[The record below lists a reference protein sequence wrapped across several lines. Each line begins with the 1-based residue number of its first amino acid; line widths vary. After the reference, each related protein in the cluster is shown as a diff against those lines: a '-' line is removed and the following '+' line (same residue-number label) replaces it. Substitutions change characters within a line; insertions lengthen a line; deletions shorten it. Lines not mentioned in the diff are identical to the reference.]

1 MSNYKTMY
9 KDKLSKLLFLEMKKD
24 GFKKSINIPESVKFE
39 NDDLYIPISAE
50 YVADNANNQITLN
63 NLPIYYFIEGMF
75 IAFGADKNIKYNED
89 YGIILAYI
97 PDSEE
102 CVKSLIADRIKK
114 NRLEDAYILLKGL
127 YRYTKEE
134 EILTKLLAVGET
146 IREQDSSFVELL
158 LEDIEE
164 CKEKF
169 EKSPEPYLYNALILK
184 DNGDYKG
191 AEVEINEYI
200 NKGGKKTPEIEQI
213 GTDIGNISSFEKA
226 IDYLKDE
233 PKKSIEL
240 LLPLCEEFKENPL
253 VYYYLGVGYRKI
265 ENYKTA
271 IHYLE
276 KSILLESGSLE
287 AVNELGMNYASI
299 GEYEEA
305 LKYFR
310 KAFEAS
316 KEVDICTNIVMCY
329 INLGD
334 KEQAKLNLDIAK
346 KLAPDDEIVIEIDQ
360 MLNRTTNN

>member
-63 NLPIYYFIEGMF
+63 NLPIYYFVEGIF
-75 IAFGADKNIKYNED
+75 IAFGADKNIKYNDD

-169 EKSPEPYLYNALILK
+169 KKSPEPYLYNALILK
-184 DNGDYKG
+184 DKGDYKG

-360 MLNRTTNN
+360 MLNRIL

>member
-9 KDKLSKLLFLEMKKD
+9 KDKLSKILFLEMKKD
-24 GFKKSINIPESVKFE
+24 GFKKSINIPENVKLK
-39 NDDLYIPISAE
+39 NDDLYMPISAE
-50 YVADNANNQITLN
+50 YVAANANNEIKLS

-75 IAFGADKNIKYNED
+75 ITFGADKNIKYNED
-89 YGIILAYI
+89 YGIILSYI

-146 IREQDSSFVELL
+146 IREKDSSFAEIL
-158 LEDIEE
+158 LEDIDE

-184 DNGDYKG
+184 DKGDYKG
-191 AEVEINEYI
+191 AEAEINEYI
-200 NKGGKKTPEIEQI
+200 NKGGKKTPQIEQV
-213 GTDIGNISSFEKA
+213 GTDIINISHFEKA

-276 KSILLESGSLE
+276 ESLSLESGSLE
-287 AVNELGMNYASI
+287 TVNELGMNYASI
-299 GEYEEA
+299 GDYEKA
-305 LKYFR
+305 IKYFR

-316 KEVDICTNIVMCY
+316 KEVEICTNIVMCY

-360 MLNRTTNN
+360 MLNRTIK

>member
-63 NLPIYYFIEGMF
+63 NLPIYYFVEGIF
-75 IAFGADKNIKYNED
+75 IAFGADKNIKYNDD

-169 EKSPEPYLYNALILK
+169 QKSPEPYLYNALILK

-360 MLNRTTNN
+360 MLNRIL

>member
-1 MSNYKTMY
+1 MSNYKTLY
-9 KDKLSKLLFLEMKKD
+9 KDKLSKILFLEMKKD
-24 GFKKSINIPESVKFE
+24 GFKKSINIPENVELK
-39 NDDLYIPISAE
+39 NDDLYMPISAE
-50 YVADNANNQITLN
+50 YVAANANNEIKLS

-75 IAFGADKNIKYNED
+75 ITFGADKNIKYNED
-89 YGIILAYI
+89 YGIILSYI

-146 IREQDSSFVELL
+146 IREKDSSFAEIL
-158 LEDIEE
+158 LEDIDE

-184 DNGDYKG
+184 DKGDYKG
-191 AEVEINEYI
+191 AEAEINEYI

-213 GTDIGNISSFEKA
+213 GTDISNISHFEKA

-276 KSILLESGSLE
+276 ESLSLESGSLE
-287 AVNELGMNYASI
+287 TVNELGMNYASI
-299 GEYEEA
+299 GDYEKA
-305 LKYFR
+305 IKYFR

-316 KEVDICTNIVMCY
+316 KEVEICTNIVMCY

-346 KLAPDDEIVIEIDQ
+346 KLAPDDEIVVEIDQ
-360 MLNRTTNN
+360 MLNRTIK

>member
-9 KDKLSKLLFLEMKKD
+9 KEKLSKLLFLEMKKD
-24 GFKKSINIPESVKFE
+24 GFKKSISIPDNVKFK
-39 NDDLYIPISAE
+39 NDDLYMPISAE
-50 YVADNANNQITLN
+50 YVAANANDEIKLS

-89 YGIILAYI
+89 YGIILSYI

-146 IREQDSSFVELL
+146 LREQDSSFAELL
-158 LEDIEE
+158 LEDIDE

-184 DNGDYKG
+184 DKGDYKA
-191 AEVEINEYI
+191 AEVEINEYV

-213 GTDIGNISSFEKA
+213 GTDINNISHFEKA
-226 IDYLKDE
+226 IDHLKDE
-233 PKKSIEL
+233 PKKAIEL

-271 IHYLE
+271 IHYLKE
-276 KSILLESGSLE
+276 SISLESGSLE
-287 AVNELGMNYASI
+287 VVNELGMNYASI

-346 KLAPDDEIVIEIDQ
+346 KLAPDDDIVIEIDQ
-360 MLNRTTNN
+360 MLNRTVK

>member
-184 DNGDYKG
+184 DKGDYKG

>member
-9 KDKLSKLLFLEMKKD
+9 KDKLSKLLFLEIKKE
-24 GFKKSINIPESVKFE
+24 GFKKSINIPDNVKFK
-39 NDDLYIPISAE
+39 NDDLYMPISAE
-50 YVADNANNQITLN
+50 YVAANANDEIKLN
-63 NLPIYYFIEGMF
+63 NLPIYYFVEGMF
-75 IAFGADKNIKYNED
+75 IAFGADKNIRYNED
-89 YGIILAYI
+89 YGMILSYI

-114 NRLEDAYILLKGL
+114 DRLEDAYVLLKGL
-127 YRYTKEE
+127 YRYTNEE

-146 IREQDSSFVELL
+146 IREKDSSFAEIL

-184 DNGDYKG
+184 DKGEYKV

-200 NKGGKKTPEIEQI
+200 NKGGKKSKEIEQI
-213 GTDIGNISSFEKA
+213 INDIQNVSHFEKA
-226 IDYLKDE
+226 VEALKEE
-233 PKKSIEL
+233 PRKAIEL
-240 LLPLCEEFKENPL
+240 LLPLSEEFNENPL
-253 VYYYLGVGYRKI
+253 IYYYLGVGYRKL
-265 ENYKTA
+265 ENYETA
-271 IHYLE
+271 IHYLKE
-276 KSILLESGSLE
+276 SIKIESGSLE
-287 AVNELGMNYASI
+287 AVNELGLNYASI
-299 GEYEEA
+299 GEFEEA

-334 KEQAKLNLDIAK
+334 KEQARLNLEIAK
-346 KLAPDDEIVIEIDQ
+346 KLAPEDEIVIEIDQ
-360 MLNRTTNN
+360 MLNRTVK

>member
-9 KDKLSKLLFLEMKKD
+9 KDKLSKILFLEMKKD
-24 GFKKSINIPESVKFE
+24 GFKKSINIPDNVKFK
-39 NDDLYIPISAE
+39 NDDLYMPISAE
-50 YVADNANNQITLN
+50 YVADNANNEIKLS

-89 YGIILAYI
+89 YGMILSYI

-146 IREQDSSFVELL
+146 IRQNDSSFAELL
-158 LEDIEE
+158 LEDIDE
-164 CKEKF
+164 CKENF

-184 DNGDYKG
+184 DKGDYKG

-213 GTDIGNISSFEKA
+213 GTDINNISHFEKA

-233 PKKSIEL
+233 PKKAIEL

-265 ENYKTA
+265 ENYQTA
-271 IHYLE
+271 IYYLQ
-276 KSILLESGSLE
+276 KSLSLESGSLE
-287 AVNELGMNYASI
+287 VVNELGMNYASL
-299 GEYEEA
+299 GDYEEA
-305 LKYFR
+305 IKYFR

-316 KEVDICTNIVMCY
+316 KEVEICTNIVMCY

-360 MLNRTTNN
+360 MLNRTMK

>member
-169 EKSPEPYLYNALILK
+169 QKSPEPYLYNALILK

-240 LLPLCEEFKENPL
+240 LLPLCEEFEGNPL

>member
-1 MSNYKTMY
+1 MY

-24 GFKKSINIPESVKFE
+24 GFKKNINIPDNVNFK
-39 NDDLYIPISAE
+39 NDDLYMPISAE
-50 YVADNANNQITLN
+50 YVTANANDEIKLS

-75 IAFGADKNIKYNED
+75 IAFGADENIKYNED
-89 YGIILAYI
+89 YGMILSYI

-134 EILTKLLAVGET
+134 EILTKLLAVGQT
-146 IREQDSSFVELL
+146 LREQDSSFAELL
-158 LEDIEE
+158 LEDIDE

-184 DNGDYKG
+184 DKGDYKG

-200 NKGGKKTPEIEQI
+200 NKGGKKTPEIGQI
-213 GTDIGNISSFEKA
+213 EIDINNISHFEKA
-226 IDYLKDE
+226 IDHLKDE
-233 PKKSIEL
+233 PKKAIEL

-271 IHYLE
+271 IHYLKE
-276 KSILLESGSLE
+276 SISIESGSLE

-329 INLGD
+329 VNLGD
-334 KEQAKLNLDIAK
+334 KEQAKLNLEIAK

-360 MLNRTTNN
+360 MLNRRI